1 LLDQYYLEI
10 YLEDCLPSK
19 TRICF
24 VCLGNIVRS
33 PLAENLFRSL
43 AEEAGV
49 GDRYEVA
56 SAGTSGWHLDE
67 PPDARM
73 RKVAAARGLSYNGRA
88 SRFTRQDFD
97 RFDLIL
103 AMDVSNRED
112 LIDLAPDALARD
124 KIRLLREF
132 DPQGGPHAPVP
143 DPYYGGITGF
153 EEVYQVVERS
163 CWGLLEALRNGHQ
176 SLIPNR

>member
-1 LLDQYYLEI
+1 
-10 YLEDCLPSK
+10 
-19 TRICF
+19 
-24 VCLGNIVRS
+24 
-33 PLAENLFRSL
+33 
-43 AEEAGV
+43 
-49 GDRYEVA
+49 
-56 SAGTSGWHLDE
+56 
-67 PPDARM
+67 M
-73 RKVAAARGLSYNGRA
+73 
-88 SRFTRQDFD
+88 
-97 RFDLIL
+97 
-103 AMDVSNRED
+103 
-112 LIDLAPDALARD
+112 DLAPNAQARA